1 MLAAGAAAAADGRY
15 RLRLADPAQYVLT
28 DPARVLALRPHGDI
42 LRKAAEASAVD
53 PALLHA
59 IVAVESGY
67 DPQAVS
73 PKGAAGLMQLMP
85 ETARRY
91 GARENRNPAQ
101 NAFAGS
107 AYLKDLLI
115 RFDHD
120 LALALAAYNAG
131 EHAVLKYGRKIP
143 PYRETRA
150 YVPRVLEAYR
160 ANQHEATGPY
170 RLRADWAGRLT
181 AARE

>member
-1 MLAAGAAAAADGRY
+1 MLAAGAAAAADDRY
-15 RLRLADPAQYVLT
+15 RLRLAAPAQYVLT
-28 DPARVLALRPHGDI
+28 DPASVLALRPHGEI
-42 LRKAAEASAVD
+42 LRRAAEANAVD

-67 DPQAVS
+67 NPQAVS
-73 PKGAAGLMQLMP
+73 PKGATGLMQLMP
-85 ETARRY
+85 ETARRF
-91 GARENRNPAQ
+91 GVKESRNPAQ

-107 AYLKDLLI
+107 AYLKDLLV

-120 LALALAAYNAG
+120 LPLALAAYNAG
-131 EHAVLKYGRKIP
+131 EQAVLRHGRTIP

-150 YVPRVLEAYR
+150 YVPKVLEAYR
-160 ANQHEATGPY
+160 ANRREAAGPY
-170 RLRADWAGRLT
+170 RLRADWAGRL